1 MEEKK
6 NGMERDVRKRMGER
20 ENYIYQINIHIY
32 LWVYLD
38 FFWRRKRKEEKKA
51 EKKRENKCF

>member
-6 NGMERDVRKRMGER
+6 NGIERDVRKRIGKR
-20 ENYIYQINIHIY
+20 EIYIYI

-51 EKKRENKCF
+51 EKKRENKYF